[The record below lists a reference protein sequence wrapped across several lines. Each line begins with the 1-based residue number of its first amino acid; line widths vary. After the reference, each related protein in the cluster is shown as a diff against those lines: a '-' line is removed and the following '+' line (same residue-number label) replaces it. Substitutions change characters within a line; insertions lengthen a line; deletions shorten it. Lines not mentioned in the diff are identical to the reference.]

1 MGPER
6 GEVCALGPGQHA
18 APSSLQVSSLGLQGT
33 SLSSFLCLLHWFY
46 FPGPRPG
53 ALLHLHSRQSQ
64 SCGFQEHLN
73 ANHSLSNVSGP
84 DLPT

>member
-46 FPGPRPG
+46 FPGPRPE
-53 ALLHLHSRQSQ
+53 AVSLLHAPTPLGCYHP
-64 SCGFQEHLN
+64 SCGG
-73 ANHSLSNVSGP
+73 HSTRPFAISS
-84 DLPT
+84 D